1 MAALETTATLDK
13 ATDEFV
19 INSPTITSTKYW
31 PGDLG
36 RFSTHGVVF
45 ARCIVDKNDYGV
57 QAFMVPFRDVDTYK
71 RLKGFD
77 SGDLGPK
84 FGYNSKDNG
93 WATFDHMR
101 IPRTNMLM
109 GISSLSKEGDFKIM
123 GDPKVLYTTMM
134 LIRTSIVECCPNY
147 SLLALKIA
155 LRYGS
160 VRRQFATIKGQ
171 RIERK
176 IIDYQTFQHTLT
188 PLLAQN
194 LSLCFVANYIKQE
207 FKEMN
212 DKIAVGNFDKL
223 PVMHHLLAGLKAHVS
238 EVMMNTLDKARRSC
252 GGAGYQSN
260 SGFTELIAC
269 GSPIPTYEGD
279 NTVMLLQS
287 ARFVFKLV
295 KAAQKGGPL
304 PYPFSYIGKSKEL
317 AAVKGKGKSVQEM
330 MDVNVVE
337 QALAARA
344 LSQIETTVKAI
355 AASDAPEKVKD
366 NELFA
371 RMKLDMIKAHID
383 YISLYLFK
391 DQVEKT

>member
-1 MAALETTATLDK
+1 
-13 ATDEFV
+13 
-19 INSPTITSTKYW
+19 
-31 PGDLG
+31 
-36 RFSTHGVVF
+36 
-45 ARCIVDKNDYGV
+45 
-57 QAFMVPFRDVDTYK
+57 
-71 RLKGFD
+71 
-77 SGDLGPK
+77 
-84 FGYNSKDNG
+84 
-93 WATFDHMR
+93 
-101 IPRTNMLM
+101 
-109 GISSLSKEGDFKIM
+109 
-123 GDPKVLYTTMM
+123 MM

-147 SLLALKIA
+147 SLNALKIA

-176 IIDYQTFQHTLT
+176 IIDYQTFQHMLT

-194 LSLCFVANYIKQE
+194 VSLCFVANYIKQE
-207 FKEMN
+207 FSEMN
-212 DKIAVGNFDKL
+212 DKIAKGNFDKL

-260 SGFTELIAC
+260 SGFTELVSC

-295 KAAQKGGPL
+295 KAAQKGAPL
-304 PYPFSYIGKSKEL
+304 PYPFSYIGKAKQLS
-317 AAVKGKGKSVQEM
+317 AIQGKGKSVEEA
-330 MDVNVVE
+330 MDIDVIE
-337 QALAARA
+337 QALAMRA
-344 LSQIETTVKAI
+344 LSQIEATVKAM

-371 RMKLDMIKAHID
+371 RMKLDMIKAHIE
-383 YISLYLFK
+383 YIQLYLFK
-391 DQVEKT
+391 DQVEKTQVKDQRIKAVLLDMFKISGLQILINDCGDVYASGYFATEAQSMMKKAMDILVAKVRPQLIPIIEATKLQELPTNLGNYYGDIYELQMEQARNSRMNKLDKDGVPPQWEDYIKPLLHGTKYPEAKL